1 MANFF
6 VRYWKKLAITSISIT
21 SSYFFF
27 HDDYSRVNNR
37 LLSALKVQAA
47 EYRRNARKALSKNW
61 QIERRKDIDDD
72 DDDDVDDE
80 ENDKDDLNIADKTI
94 SNIRERRFRDFASIE
109 YNEEIYMTPIDF
121 LESVIAERPRPRI
134 GRRELTEDIFNSI
147 LYSTPP
153 KHRGS
158 KRFFRNLEDAGLI
171 SYAEYLFLW
180 VILTKPSTQ
189 FEIAFAMFDTD
200 GNQLVDKHEFL
211 VLGKVMSDK
220 RMIRR
225 QSNKHSS
232 SKSNLTENRINY
244 FDVSV
249 IHIPCSFCY
258 NFSRLI
264 YQEKNCLYI

>member
-121 LESVIAERPRPRI
+121 LESVIAERPRRKKTNIFMFIMSLIDFLLARI

-158 KRFFRNLEDAGLI
+158 KRFFRNLEDA
-171 SYAEYLFLW
+171 E
-180 VILTKPSTQ
+180 PSTQ

-244 FDVSV
+244 FD
-249 IHIPCSFCY
+249 
-258 NFSRLI
+258 
-264 YQEKNCLYI
+264 